1 MSRLKGIILI
11 IVGSIL
17 WGLSGPMMEWV
28 FGVTNMSV
36 PFFINDSFNSS
47 WSIIII
53 FFITRK
59 KRYFCC
65 LEIIPVSNAADFI

>member
-36 PFFINDSFNSS
+36 PFLLTIRLIVAGVLLLSFSLLA
-47 WSIIII
+47 
-53 FFITRK
+53 